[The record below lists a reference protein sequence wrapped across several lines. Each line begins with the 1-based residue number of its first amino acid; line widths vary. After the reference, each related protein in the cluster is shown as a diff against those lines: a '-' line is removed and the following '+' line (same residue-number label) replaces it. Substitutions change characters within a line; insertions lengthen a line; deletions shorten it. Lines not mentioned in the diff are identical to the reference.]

1 MEPTPFRQQQFMTLY
16 EPLHARLCRFVQT
29 LVWDQEEAKDIVSET
44 ILVTYENVEK
54 LRDKDALLSY
64 MFSVASNLVNK
75 KLRRKKF
82 WGWFDQP
89 GAHEKADTNSS
100 ESSLMRYE
108 LNLALKKLPQKQREA
123 LVWYEVSGLTMEE
136 IAGLHQMSVEGVKSS
151 ISRARKALAKQLEWK
166 DELSINT
173 KGVWYER

>member
-1 MEPTPFRQQQFMTLY
+1 MTLY

-29 LVWDQEEAKDIVSET
+29 LVWDKEEAKDIVSET
-44 ILVTYENVEK
+44 ILVTYENVENV
-54 LRDKDALLSY
+54 RDNDALLGY
-64 MFSVASNLVNK
+64 MFSVASNLVNR

-82 WGWFDQP
+82 WGWFDPASAQT
-89 GAHEKADTNSS
+89 KRDTSGS

-108 LNLALKKLPQKQREA
+108 LNLALHKLPQKQREA
-123 LVWYEVSGLTMEE
+123 LVWYEVSGLTMEQ
-136 IAGLHQMSVEGVKSS
+136 IAGLHHMSIEGVKSS

-166 DELSINT
+166 EELSINT